1 MHSKCFIVVFAI
13 LTILR
18 CIYSYAP
25 LKIVNGDEVVPHSLP
40 YVVFLESVINGRTVR
55 CGGSLVRQD
64 QILTAAS
71 CLYEAE
77 NVSIIVGAHNIE
89 QNETTQF
96 KIKGATNFTIH
107 ENYTSETRAN
117 DIALINLDINVPL
130 ANDSIALIS
139 TPPLADILQTYAD
152 DLGLVAGWGKTN
164 DTDPT
169 YSPVLRKIEITI
181 IPFLSCT
188 IPYLF
193 KVKESQICTSGIQN
207 SKNICLGDS
216 GSPLVVNGTQVGVA
230 SYGSDFGCSVGAPG
244 VYTRLTSYYSWLAAN
259 VH

>member
-1 MHSKCFIVVFAI
+1 MYSNCFIVVFVI
-13 LTILR
+13 LTILSR
-18 CIYSYAP
+18 IHSYSR
-25 LKIVNGDEVVPHSLP
+25 LEIVNGDEVVPHSLP
-40 YVVFLESVINGRTVR
+40 YVVFLESVINGKTVR
-55 CGGSLVRQD
+55 CGGSLIRQD

-71 CLYEAE
+71 CLYEAK
-77 NVSIIVGAHNIE
+77 NVSIILGAHNIE
-89 QNETTQF
+89 ENEATQF
-96 KIKGATNFTIH
+96 KIDGATNFTIH
-107 ENYTSETRAN
+107 GNYTPDTHAN
-117 DIALINLDINVPL
+117 DIALINLDANVPL
-130 ANDSIALIS
+130 ANGSIALIS
-139 TPPLADILQTYAD
+139 TPSLEDIVKTYAD

-193 KVKESQICTSGIQN
+193 KVTESQICTTGTQN

-244 VYTRLTSYYSWLAAN
+244 VYTRLTSYYFWLTAN
-259 VH
+259 LH